1 MKIYKD
7 IIYLIYDY
15 YDYKKYFYPEH
26 KNIFQNVLKDIEDM
40 ANIMPTISANIAWQC
55 WGGGVKGLEWNE
67 VNIWSEDEESDYE
80 NPLLY

>member
-55 WGGGVKGLEWNE
+55 WGGVKGLEWNE